1 MSQIFEANHTDSDSL
16 DLLDEDHPRE
26 ACGIFG
32 VYGHPEAAK
41 LCYFGLYA
49 LQHRGQESA
58 GICAV
63 ENGVLNEHR
72 DMGLVSDVF
81 KREQFDQ
88 LPGPSAIGHVRY
100 STTGSSVL
108 ANAQP
113 FVVRHRQKSYAVGHN
128 GNIVNAHALK
138 SELEENGSI
147 FQSTMD
153 SEIFLH
159 LFVRNLN
166 LGFDQALLEAAKRLE
181 GAFSMVVLTSRGE
194 VVGIKDPNGFRPLC
208 LGKLNG
214 HWVLASES
222 CALDLVQAEFIR
234 ELDPGEIVIIDE
246 NGPRSLHLPKAKR
259 SAFCIFEFIYFARPD
274 STLLGRNVYQTR
286 KAHGR
291 RLAME
296 RPVEA
301 DLVMPFPDSGTYA
314 ALGYSEASGIPFEMG
329 MIRNHY
335 VGRTFIQPTQSM
347 RDFGVRVKLNPIKE
361 LLKGKDIIIIEDS
374 IIRGTTVRTRVRAL
388 RELGVKRV
396 HLRVAGPPHRFPCH
410 YGIDFSTKGELI
422 AARMSTKALEQY
434 LGLDT
439 LHYLSLDGLLD
450 EMGVDDP
457 GDYFCKAC
465 FDGCYPVSFDNNLSK
480 HCLEL
485 NQE

>member
-1 MSQIFEANHTDSDSL
+1 MKQKFDTEIQPEEML
-16 DLLDEDHPRE
+16 DDHPRE

-58 GICAV
+58 GISAV
-63 ENGVLNEHR
+63 DNGVLSEHR

-81 KREQFDQ
+81 SMEELDRLKGD
-88 LPGPSAIGHVRY
+88 SAIGHVRY

-113 FVVRHRQKSYAVGHN
+113 FVVRHRQKAYAVGHN
-128 GNIVNAHALK
+128 GNIVNAHQLK
-138 SELEENGSI
+138 AELEESGSI

-159 LFVRNLN
+159 LLVRNLH
-166 LGFDQALLEAAKRLE
+166 LGFEQALLKSASRLQ
-181 GAFSMVVLTSRGE
+181 GAYSMVVLTSRGE
-194 VVGIKDPNGFRPLC
+194 VVGIRDPHGFRPLC

-222 CALDLVQAEFIR
+222 CALDLVQAEFVR
-234 ELDPGEIVIIDE
+234 ELEPGEIVIIDE
-246 NGPRSLHLPKAKR
+246 GGLRSLHMPDAGRR
-259 SAFCIFEFIYFARPD
+259 SFCIFEFIYFARPD
-274 STLLGRNVYQTR
+274 STFMGRNVYQIR

-291 RLAME
+291 RLALE
-296 RPVEA
+296 APADA

-314 ALGYSEASGIPFEMG
+314 ALGYSEASGIPFELG
-329 MIRNHY
+329 VIRNHY

-347 RDFGVRVKLNPIKE
+347 RDFGVRVKLNPIKQ
-361 LLKGKDIIIIEDS
+361 LLKGKDIVIIEDS
-374 IIRGTTVRTRVRAL
+374 IIRGTTAKTRVRAL

-422 AARMSTKALEQY
+422 AARMSIKALEQY
-434 LGLDT
+434 LGLDS
-439 LHYLSLDGLLD
+439 LHYLSLPGLL
-450 EMGVDDP
+450 EATGVQNP
-457 GDYFCKAC
+457 AGHFCKAC
-465 FDGCYPVSFDNNLSK
+465 FDGCYPVDFDQNLSK
-480 HCLEL
+480 DCLEASE
-485 NQE
+485 N